1 SANIDRMS
9 RLGYFLGV
17 VSTVFLGW
25 PTADAQI
32 YRLSEGDGTVHFTNA
47 PTDPR
52 YKNLAGYSSGTSA
65 GFLRLPPADT
75 ARFGTEIKAAAERYG
90 VPERSEERRVGKECR
105 SRWSTDRLEKKNN
118 GNAWTWRSDTAAVS
132 ACGWTKYSG

>member
-1 SANIDRMS
+1 MS
-9 RLGYFLGV
+9 RLGYVLGV

-25 PTADAQI
+25 STASAQV

-75 ARFGTEIKAAAERYG
+75 ARYATEIKAAAERYG
-90 VPERSEERRVGKECR
+90 VP
-105 SRWSTDRLEKKNN
+105 DRLVQAVIRVESVFNS
-118 GNAWTWRSDTAAVS
+118 RAVS
-132 ACGWTKYSG
+132 VRALRG